1 VSFRVTPN
9 LLLHAPL
16 SLLGNLLSPVRLW
29 QRNKQTERRI
39 RKNLYFDYGAT
50 GNIRM
55 FERLNSLDYF
65 SKVDTKK
72 YVTSIEMCILNA
84 LYEFLDSKNIDT
96 ADRSRQE
103 TYIINTGLIVHDSTI
118 NAEGIAVGDK
128 NIVIGGQAS

>member
-1 VSFRVTPN
+1 
-9 LLLHAPL
+9 
-16 SLLGNLLSPVRLW
+16 
-29 QRNKQTERRI
+29 
-39 RKNLYFDYGAT
+39 
-50 GNIRM
+50 M
-55 FERLNSLDYF
+55 DYF

>member
-1 VSFRVTPN
+1 
-9 LLLHAPL
+9 
-16 SLLGNLLSPVRLW
+16 
-29 QRNKQTERRI
+29 
-39 RKNLYFDYGAT
+39 
-50 GNIRM
+50 M

-128 NIVIGGQAS
+128 NIVIGGQASWVTTGRKIIGL